1 MKLIQKAFSNC
12 KVDDIDQK
20 GRVVVAANAFDN
32 EDADGDISAVG
43 SFTKTLKEHFSRA
56 RWFLNHDKSLLLG
69 VPIEGNEVYP
79 HLKMVGQLNME
90 KQIGKDAY
98 SDYKLYAEYGKSL
111 EHSIGVNP
119 IQRDK
124 KDRRI
129 VKEWQLWEYS
139 TLTSWG
145 ANPNTP
151 MLGIKSAQDMSETID
166 WLDIMLRKGDYTDE
180 RFKQIELHIK
190 TLRSLALEPELQA
203 TTRQDKPDEKQAQII
218 SALKEYNQ
226 KLSTKNLLSKW
237 KN

>member
-12 KVDDIDQK
+12 KVDDLDSK

-43 SFTKTLKEHFSRA
+43 SFQKTLKEHFNRA

-69 VPIEGNEVYP
+69 VPIEGSEAYP
-79 HLKMVGQLNME
+79 YLKMVGQLNME

-98 SDYKLYAEYGKSL
+98 SDYKLYAEHGKSL

-119 IQRDK
+119 IKRDP

-151 MLGIKSAQDMSETID
+151 MLGIKSAKDMEDVID
-166 WLDIMLRKGDYTDE
+166 WMEIMLKKGDYTDE
-180 RFKQIELHIK
+180 RFKQIELQIK
-190 TLRSLALEPELQA
+190 TLRSLALEPEPGA
-203 TTRQDKPDEKQAQII
+203 TTQKNKPDEKMSKQ
-218 SALKEYNQ
+218 
-226 KLSTKNLLSKW
+226 LSVIKHFITTI
-237 KN
+237 